1 MHYVDTEREIWP
13 PKNCI
18 QFAFEPGSGGGGG
31 GDVVFVVQ
39 VIVVV
44 VRIRRRI
51 IPEGVAASN

>member
-18 QFAFEPGSGGGGG
+18 QFAFETGSGGG

-39 VIVVV
+39 VIV
-44 VRIRRRI
+44 IRRRI

>member
-18 QFAFEPGSGGGGG
+18 QFAFEPGSGGG

>member
-18 QFAFEPGSGGGGG
+18 QFAFEPGSDGG

-39 VIVVV
+39 VIVV
-44 VRIRRRI
+44 IRRRI